1 MVGAHLLVTG
11 GRFEIIRGDLTALE
25 DYMVKRSIA
34 FVLLSSLATLLAAC
48 GGSSNDSPPATGEVA
63 VILTDGPTD
72 VYEQILVSITEL
84 TLIGPGGHVDLYN
97 GPEITFDLLEMSEWG
112 DLAFNTKVL
121 AGQYNKIRLQ
131 LSGVTLV
138 DLDLA
143 LSDPDREVDLDSL
156 PAGGT
161 IDLNPRGPF
170 EVSPDYTTVIK
181 LDMDANRSFQA
192 VQTGNPDLI
201 RLRPIF
207 FVDVYEGEIFLPE
220 RLVRVYGTVTGASI
234 DSLNSSFNLCGFE
247 LISQVSGPS
256 VTDMNDCVEVS
267 TDSATGIFDGA
278 SVGSFSS
285 LDGDQRVTA
294 IGFITDANDPEA
306 ILGLEA
312 VSVGI
317 GDRVPY
323 GTGGGW
329 DTVHGVVVEPVA
341 PCAATCF
348 DPTDSDPAI
357 TTVMSSSTRVFRA
370 DGVPLMQSDVTVDDV
385 GSVDAYRANPPGELF
400 ASLIVLS
407 TDADGGAVSGSLDST
422 SDPAVTAPYTQ
433 LFVVPEAG
441 GQVIVCADADTN
453 IVQVLADD
461 EVVTL
466 FDLIDPAVLEPGV
479 LIEAYGEPMPSTS
492 VTCDILAAQII
503 IEPAP

>member
-1 MVGAHLLVTG
+1 MFRRSV
-11 GRFEIIRGDLTALE
+11 FLTLFSTA
-25 DYMVKRSIA
+25 A
-34 FVLLSSLATLLAAC
+34 ALLSAC
-48 GGSSNDSPPATGEVA
+48 GGSSSDSPPATGEVA

-72 VYEQILVSITEL
+72 QYQQILVSITQF

-97 GPEITFDLLEMSEWG
+97 GEPIEFDLLEMSEWG

-138 DLDLA
+138 DLNLE

-156 PAGGT
+156 PAGGK

-181 LDMDANRSFQA
+181 LDMDANRSFQV
-192 VQTGNPDLI
+192 VQTGNEKLK
-201 RLRPIF
+201 LRPIF
-207 FVDVYEGEIFLPE
+207 FVDVYEGNIVLPE

-256 VTDMNDCVEVS
+256 VTDMDDCVEVS

-285 LDGDQRVTA
+285 LAGDQRVTA